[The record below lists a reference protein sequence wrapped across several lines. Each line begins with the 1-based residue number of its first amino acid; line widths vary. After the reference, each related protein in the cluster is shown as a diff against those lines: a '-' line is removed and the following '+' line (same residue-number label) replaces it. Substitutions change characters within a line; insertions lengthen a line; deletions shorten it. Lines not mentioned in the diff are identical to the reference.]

1 VNSDTQAMSQ
11 PRTST
16 PTAREDFSDY
26 VAHLHIH
33 MGLQS
38 RKLTRPMVYGG
49 DSCDRLLQQS
59 QASVETQAS
68 RNS

>member
-1 VNSDTQAMSQ
+1 MSQ
-11 PRTST
+11 PRIST
-16 PTAREDFSDY
+16 PNTREDFSDY
-26 VAHLHIH
+26 VAHLHVH

>member
-1 VNSDTQAMSQ
+1 MSQ
-11 PRTST
+11 PRIST

-26 VAHLHIH
+26 VAHLHVH